1 MRLTNVSV
9 RNFRA
14 IRELDIDFGPGL
26 TVLHGVNA
34 GGKTSLLAA
43 IANGLRPVQEG
54 YEKYQNLMFRPQTMT
69 GFDISK
75 DQEQGFV
82 KVIFEDDSYS
92 TMEFSRSDDS
102 IFENPRRSVSNYYMN
117 SKQRFPVFV
126 FYGTDR
132 GYIKS
137 PSEEIKIDRK
147 FEPHRALDNSLEGKV
162 DFETTFEWF
171 FQKQHEE
178 LLLQKLRQD
187 FEITLGDLEAV
198 RRAISGVIDGAS
210 EPIIE
215 LNPPRFVVSLDL
227 QNGEK
232 ERLTLTELSGGY
244 RTMLALVA
252 DLARRMAQA
261 NPSLEDPLQSEAI
274 VLIDEIDL
282 HLHPAWQQRVLQD
295 LQRVFPNTQFIV
307 STHSP
312 QVLSTVKPHQIIHLG
327 RRDGEIYAA
336 SASSATFGAESG
348 SILYV
353 EMGVS
358 ERPLNEFSEKLS
370 EYMNLIDKGLG
381 ETPEAKQLRSRLDE
395 LSPYDTGLDRAD
407 IAIKRRKIM
416 KSMQEKA

>member
-1 MRLTNVSV
+1 MRLTNVSI

-14 IRELDIDFGPGL
+14 IRQLDLDFDPGL

-43 IANGLRPVQEG
+43 ISLGLRPVQEG
-54 YEKYQNLMFRPQTMT
+54 YEKYQNLTFRERTMT
-69 GFDISK
+69 RFDISN
-75 DQEQGFV
+75 DQIEGSV
-82 KVIFEDDSYS
+82 NIKFENGSYS
-92 TMEFSRSDDS
+92 VMEFSRSDDFIYETS
-102 IFENPRRSVSNYYMN
+102 RKSVSEYYKDT
-117 SKQRFPVFV
+117 KQRFPVFV

-137 PSEEIKIDRK
+137 PIEDIKIDRK
-147 FEPHRALDNSLEGKV
+147 FEPHRALDNSLEGQV

-187 FEITLGDLEAV
+187 FEITLADLEAV
-198 RRAISGVIDGAS
+198 RRAICGVIDGAS
-210 EPIIE
+210 EPVIE
-215 LNPPRFVVSLDL
+215 LNPPRFFVSLDL
-227 QNGEK
+227 KSGEK

-261 NPSLEDPLQSEAI
+261 NPNLENPLQSEAI

-295 LQRVFPNTQFIV
+295 LQRVFPNTQFII

-312 QVLSTVKPHQIIHLG
+312 QVLSTVKPHQILHLG
-327 RRDGEIYAA
+327 RRDGEIYAER
-336 SASSATFGAESG
+336 SSSPTFGAESG
-348 SILYV
+348 TILHV

-358 ERPLNEFSEKLS
+358 ERPLNEFSEKLT
-370 EYMNLIDKGLG
+370 EYMRLIDKGLG
-381 ETPEAKQLRSRLDE
+381 ETPKAKQLRSRLDE

-407 IAIKRRKIM
+407 IAIKRWKLV